1 MDWGDAMQDAR
12 FDVVIVG
19 GGHNGSTLAAY
30 LAKSGL
36 SVCVLEARPECGGG
50 QENTEP
56 RPGFRIDP
64 HATYLYGGAAP
75 GFDQLELWKYGF
87 RMVYYQS
94 LSGIVTLDGVAA
106 NMGSRWRPD
115 IGEESRRRYAGT
127 SEGAFSPMEAL
138 DEPSL
143 RELLRALFWTP
154 PHPPE
159 LEVEAGDLPW
169 WNVFRKHLP
178 GLYSPRLL
186 DMSYTDFLDEFVPWE
201 PARVAAAFAAWYCGA
216 HPDWDGMLLPSMG
229 GGMLVG
235 YASGSPRGGM
245 HAYAHSIIR
254 CALAHGARIL
264 ANAPVGEI
272 IVQNGRAVGV
282 RLSDEAAFPEKTIWA
297 DKAVVSGVDVK
308 TTFLNLI
315 GRQHLDVGFT
325 QRVKDIS
332 LKGGSLFVMHVLC
345 RELPKYHGRP
355 DAFPEDVYPSCVM
368 APADSMEFF
377 HAQTRD
383 AYSLRRSPELSP
395 EHLTMMIVTHDP
407 YDETRTPDGY
417 HLLSPV
423 YLEVPP
429 PQYDVTGPEGINRH
443 KDEITKA
450 ALALLERMAPNMGS
464 DNIVDVFVNTPYD
477 SEFRNAGMS
486 GGNWYA
492 IRQSEDQWF
501 SSRPLPE
508 LSRYRT
514 PIDGLYLCNQ
524 TSHPGGLC
532 LMAVPYNLM
541 HILIDDGI
549 VEPASWWYPS
559 EWYISDAAKP
569 GSRSESGT
577 DAKLASVAGGVS

>member
-1 MDWGDAMQDAR
+1 
-12 FDVVIVG
+12 
-19 GGHNGSTLAAY
+19 
-30 LAKSGL
+30 
-36 SVCVLEARPECGGG
+36 
-50 QENTEP
+50 
-56 RPGFRIDP
+56 
-64 HATYLYGGAAP
+64 
-75 GFDQLELWKYGF
+75 
-87 RMVYYQS
+87 
-94 LSGIVTLDGVAA
+94 
-106 NMGSRWRPD
+106 
-115 IGEESRRRYAGT
+115 
-127 SEGAFSPMEAL
+127 
-138 DEPSL
+138 
-143 RELLRALFWTP
+143 
-154 PHPPE
+154 
-159 LEVEAGDLPW
+159 
-169 WNVFRKHLP
+169 
-178 GLYSPRLL
+178 
-186 DMSYTDFLDEFVPWE
+186 
-201 PARVAAAFAAWYCGA
+201 
-216 HPDWDGMLLPSMG
+216 
-229 GGMLVG
+229 
-235 YASGSPRGGM
+235 
-245 HAYAHSIIR
+245 
-254 CALAHGARIL
+254 
-264 ANAPVGEI
+264 
-272 IVQNGRAVGV
+272 
-282 RLSDEAAFPEKTIWA
+282 
-297 DKAVVSGVDVK
+297 
-308 TTFLNLI
+308 
-315 GRQHLDVGFT
+315 
-325 QRVKDIS
+325 
-332 LKGGSLFVMHVLC
+332 
-345 RELPKYHGRP
+345 
-355 DAFPEDVYPSCVM
+355 
-368 APADSMEFF
+368 MEFF

-464 DNIVDVFVNTPYD
+464 DNIIDVFVNTPYD